1 MYGLVLVG
9 VLVPHGNP
17 LGRGLF
23 VKKSGNKTACKVPNS
38 DFPLV
43 AD

>member
-1 MYGLVLVG
+1 MYGLVFVG

-23 VKKSGNKTACKVPNS
+23 VRKNGNKIACKVPWS
-38 DFPLV
+38 EAPLV
-43 AD
+43 AV